1 MCKPVHECRCADCQQ
16 AQPHPN
22 QALHRQMNA
31 VLARLDEQQR
41 RWIAGLEAIRLGHG
55 GIRTVTQITG
65 LDAKTVSR
73 GWQEVATEL
82 QGRPQGRVR
91 LPGGGRPR
99 TEKKPVTSSSVS
111 TPNSKIKL
119 AVTR

>member
-1 MCKPVHECRCADCQQ
+1 MCKPVHHCRCADCLQ

-41 RWIAGLEAIRLGHG
+41 RWVAGLEAIRLGHG
-55 GIRTVTQITG
+55 GIGKLTQITG
-65 LDAKTVSR
+65 LDAKTVAR
-73 GWQEVATEL
+73 GCQEVQAEL
-82 QGRPQGRVR
+82 QGRPKGRVR

-99 TEKKPVTSSSVS
+99 TEKKPSTSSSDCVS
-111 TPNSKIKL
+111 SSKSIP